1 MNTPGFSNAKTFFSW
16 GCESVAGLFF
26 STYESAKTVLSET
39 LPLPQPLVH
48 SAASSI
54 AEMASCLVLAPAEV
68 IKQNAQM
75 LQSQGPQQ
83 QQQQYGSTS
92 ARALRSLGGSGGAGR
107 KLFTGYTALVARNL
121 PFTALQFPA
130 FEYLRASLWE
140 RRGGEPR
147 TEDKGLLETGAIS
160 GVSAGTGGA
169 AAAWVTTPSDVVKTR
184 MMLSAGDGGG
194 EGGKGGGKG
203 KLGAWDV
210 TKMVWEDRGLRGFFR
225 GALFRSGWTAM
236 GLGLYLGTYD
246 VAKVWLK
253 RRRPEMDE
261 EAGI

>member
-160 GVSAGTGGA
+160 GVSADSGA
-169 AAAWVTTPSDVVKTR
+169 SNTR
-184 MMLSAGDGGG
+184 K
-194 EGGKGGGKG
+194 E
-203 KLGAWDV
+203 
-210 TKMVWEDRGLRGFFR
+210 
-225 GALFRSGWTAM
+225 RSIWAFWWNM
-236 GLGLYLGTYD
+236 SL
-246 VAKVWLK
+246 
-253 RRRPEMDE
+253 
-261 EAGI
+261 